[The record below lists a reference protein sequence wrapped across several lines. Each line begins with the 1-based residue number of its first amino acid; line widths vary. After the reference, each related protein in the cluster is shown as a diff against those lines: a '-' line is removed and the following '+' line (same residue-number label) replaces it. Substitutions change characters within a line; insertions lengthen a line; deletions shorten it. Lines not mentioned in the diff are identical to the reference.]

1 MYKKRLNYL
10 PQKIPIFVPIPPQ
23 TTLME
28 ISINEFKGYRRQ
40 VIFIDAR
47 INELF
52 KKDDTIVIKELGKS
66 YTSSKVDR
74 EMLVTDI
81 LAFMDDEPQK
91 DSGAARP
98 VVSVV
103 IDGQQYNSAGIADD
117 SAGSAPTDGPDEPG
131 STATFFQRV
140 MAFFKK

>member
-1 MYKKRLNYL
+1 M
-10 PQKIPIFVPIPPQ
+10 Q
-23 TTLME
+23 
-28 ISINEFKGYRRQ
+28 ISINEFKGYKSQ

-52 KKDDTIVIKELGKS
+52 KMDETVFVTELDKT
-66 YTSSKVDR
+66 YTSSKEDR
-74 EMLVTDI
+74 DMLLSDI

-103 IDGQQYNSAGIADD
+103 IDGQQYNAAGIADD
-117 SAGSAPTDGPDEPG
+117 SAGSAPADGPDEPG
-131 STATFFQRV
+131 STATFFQRI

>member
-1 MYKKRLNYL
+1 
-10 PQKIPIFVPIPPQ
+10 
-23 TTLME
+23 ME
-28 ISINEFKGYRRQ
+28 ISINEFKGYRCQ

-81 LAFMDDEPQK
+81 LGFMDNEPQS

-117 SAGSAPTDGPDEPG
+117 SAASAPTPDGPDG
-131 STATFFQRV
+131 SGTTFFQRI
-140 MAFFKK
+140 MAFFKKP